1 LQAVDK
7 ASGDLVEAVFTS
19 SPDAIVIVDHN
30 GCIEL
35 ASAAVEQLFG
45 YTPDEVV
52 GEQVELLVP
61 EDIRAVHRG
70 YRSAYAKHPGARSMG
85 AGLDLHGRRR
95 DGTIF
100 PVDVSLSPVTVDGRS
115 RTAAFVRDATERRRT
130 ESLMLD
136 VNEITRRVLAGESPF
151 DVLQV
156 ICEQARQL
164 IGADAAWV
172 MLPQDEDGDMLRVA
186 AVDGAGVE
194 DLLGVTAKAESTLS
208 ARAMD
213 SGRPIMVADMHAH
226 PHVLAEVRQAALGPG
241 AYFPMTTQEGAIGAL
256 VVARRQPALAFE
268 RTEIQTAEVFASA
281 AAVGLALGRA
291 RDSLEELR
299 FVSEHE
305 RIARDLHDT
314 VIQQLFALGMGLQG
328 AQRLADEAVSDRI
341 DEAVRAIDDVIRE
354 IRETIFDLNR
364 PSGASQDVRQQVR
377 ATVAEAVERLGVVPQ
392 VTFRGPV
399 EAAVSDRILSPLL
412 AVLRESLL
420 NIARHAHAS
429 HVEVVLMATAESV
442 SLNVGDDGVGLPEE
456 VASGHGLPS
465 MAERAAALRGDC
477 VVSRRRPTGTLV
489 QWRVPTSFGGRA
501 SRTSG

>member
-1 LQAVDK
+1 MDK

-19 SPDAIVIVDHN
+19 SPDAIVIVGAD
-30 GCIEL
+30 GSIEL

-45 YTPDEVV
+45 YTAEELV
-52 GEQVELLVP
+52 GEQIELLVP

-70 YRSAYAKHPGARSMG
+70 HRSAYAGKPVARSMG
-85 AGLDLHGRRR
+85 EGLDLHGRRR

-136 VNEITRRVLAGESPF
+136 VNEVTRRVLAGETQF
-151 DVLQV
+151 EVLQV
-156 ICEQARQL
+156 VCEHARQL
-164 IGADAAWV
+164 VDADVAWV
-172 MLPQDEDGDMLRVA
+172 VVPDEEAGDVLRVA
-186 AVDGAGVE
+186 AVDGDGVE
-194 DLLGVTAKAESTLS
+194 DLLGVTTTVESSLA

-213 SGRPIMVADMHAH
+213 SGRPVVVADMHAH
-226 PHVLAEVRQAALGPG
+226 PHVLAEARRAGLGPG
-241 AYFPMTTQEGAIGAL
+241 AYFPMSTQDGPIGAL
-256 VVARRQPALAFE
+256 VVAREPDLPPFS
-268 RTEIQTAEVFASA
+268 RTDVQTAEVFASA

-299 FVSEHE
+299 IVSEHE

-328 AQRLADEAVSDRI
+328 AQRLADEAVSERI
-341 DEAVRAIDDVIRE
+341 TEAVRAIDDVIRE

-364 PSGASQDVRQQVR
+364 PTGSAQDVRQQVR
-377 ATVAEAVERLGVVPQ
+377 ATAAEAIERLGFVPQ

-399 EAAVSDRILSPLL
+399 EAAVSDKILSPLL

-420 NIARHAHAS
+420 NVAS
-429 HVEVVLMATAESV
+429 HAQASRVEVVLVAAADSV
-442 SLNVGDDGVGLPEE
+442 SLNVGDDGVGVPEE
-456 VASGHGLPS
+456 VAPGQGLS
-465 MAERAAALRGDC
+465 TMSDRAVELRGEC

-489 QWRVPTSFGGRA
+489 QWRVPTTFRSRA
-501 SRTSG
+501 SRMSE